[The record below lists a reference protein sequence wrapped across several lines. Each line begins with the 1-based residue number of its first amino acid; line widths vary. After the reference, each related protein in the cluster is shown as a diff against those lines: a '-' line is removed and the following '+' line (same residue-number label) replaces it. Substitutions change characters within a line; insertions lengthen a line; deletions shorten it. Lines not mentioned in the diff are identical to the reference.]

1 MCVSVCTLC
10 LQLGVGEEPKR
21 YYSTL
26 PGPFR
31 GREREA
37 AASGRRKEEGS
48 QGGGGVRHSLYQS
61 PHLLL
66 LQGYNRQVRTVK
78 RLEVRDFNLIFQF
91 FISTAT
97 NRLVD

>member
-1 MCVSVCTLC
+1 MLVFFCVCVCMCF
-10 LQLGVGEEPKR
+10 QLGVGDEPKR

-26 PGPFR
+26 PGPLR
-31 GREREA
+31 AREREVA
-37 AASGRRKEEGS
+37 SSGRRKEEGS

-78 RLEVRDFNLIFQF
+78 RPVCFVPDL
-91 FISTAT
+91 
-97 NRLVD
+97 